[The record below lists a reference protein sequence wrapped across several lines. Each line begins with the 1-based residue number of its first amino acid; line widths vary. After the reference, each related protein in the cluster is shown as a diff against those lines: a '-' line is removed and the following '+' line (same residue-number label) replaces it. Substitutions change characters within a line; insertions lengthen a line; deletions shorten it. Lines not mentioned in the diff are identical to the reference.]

1 MAIPLFGK
9 RRRYR
14 QDVSDRVRAEARYTV
29 QSHSTIRQTAE
40 RFGIGKST
48 VGKDLHDRLPKI
60 DPILFNEVRVVINDN
75 VVEGRRRGGTNAF
88 AQDPERFLARRRH
101 RPP

>member
-1 MAIPLFGK
+1 MFGK

-60 DPILFNEVRVVINDN
+60 DPVLFNEVRVVINDN